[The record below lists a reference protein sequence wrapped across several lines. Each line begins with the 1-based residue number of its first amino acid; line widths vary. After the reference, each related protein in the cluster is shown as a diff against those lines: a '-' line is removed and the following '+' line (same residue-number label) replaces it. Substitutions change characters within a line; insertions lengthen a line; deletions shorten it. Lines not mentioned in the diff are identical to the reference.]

1 MTDINYEEMNPGIRR
16 TVKWLRSCGFD
27 TTDSGD
33 GVTHDHACDRDHA
46 YVVIVVEDADR
57 LVKRADLLRGLLGHR
72 GIKIAPQSI
81 DPSAQVS
88 IQASYD
94 PANRIAVIDL
104 TGLTDAML
112 FPEDRGAA

>member
-1 MTDINYEEMNPGIRR
+1 MTDINYEEMNPGIRK

-46 YVVIVVEDADR
+46 YVVIVTKPDDLAAE
-57 LVKRADLLRGLLGHR
+57 ADLLVSVLKQA
-72 GIKIAPQSI
+72 GIVVAPQSM